1 MFEEEEE
8 EAHERRELTPHQGL
22 CQAPPSRGSWPCSMR
37 ILDLSHTCQVGTRGG
52 EMGGGSYRCLC
63 PTLLSK
69 MPGSAPE
76 APAHQE
82 PHPWGPGLGWAEP
95 GRA

>member
-52 EMGGGSYRCLC
+52 EMGEKLSLPLSYPAFKDARVY
-63 PTLLSK
+63 PK
-69 MPGSAPE
+69 

-82 PHPWGPGLGWAEP
+82 PHPWDPGLGWAEP